1 LRDGELKVVNE
12 FGFQDHKTKGVRLA
26 LNKLELKKSVLVVD
40 TGENKNLKLGMRNLD
55 GVTLMATREVSVYE
69 LLKHHYVLL
78 SQAAAAK
85 LSEALAL

>member
-1 LRDGELKVVNE
+1 M
-12 FGFQDHKTKGVRLA
+12 
-26 LNKLELKKSVLVVD
+26 VD
-40 TGENKNLKLGMRNLD
+40 TGENKNLKLGTRNLD

>member
-1 LRDGELKVVNE
+1 
-12 FGFQDHKTKGVRLA
+12 LA
-26 LNKLELKKSVLVVD
+26 LNKLEMKKSVLVVD
-40 TGENKNLKLGMRNLD
+40 TGENKNLKLGTRNLD

-69 LLKHHYVLL
+69 LLKHNNVLL